1 MNFKAIAV
9 AYVKNALQ
17 DKKITLQKHIKQLSD
32 DAQNDAKSSAGDK
45 HETALSMMQ
54 LEQEKLNQKLKE
66 TLQTIE
72 TFEKIDFISFK
83 NTITLGTLVT
93 TNDCC
98 FLLSIAHPQTI
109 IAHKTTFF
117 LSPQSPLGQAML
129 FKKAGD
135 EIKFNQFSHKIVE
148 IT

>member
-1 MNFKAIAV
+1 MNFKAIVV
-9 AYVKNALQ
+9 AYVKNALK
-17 DKKITLQKHIKQLSD
+17 DKKESLQKHIKQLSD

-72 TFEKIDFISFK
+72 ILEKIDFNSVK
-83 NTITLGTLVT
+83 NIITVGTLVAT
-93 TNDCC
+93 KDCY
-98 FLLSIAHPQTI
+98 FLLGVAYPQAI
-109 IAHKTTFF
+109 IDQKAVFF
-117 LSPQSPLGQAML
+117 ISPQSPLGQVML
-129 FKKAGD
+129 FKKAED
-135 EIKFNQFSHKIVE
+135 EIRFNQFTHKIIA